1 MRISTATFQ
10 QASLNGILDQQVN
23 LSKTQQQLATG
34 KRMLTPSDDPIAS
47 ATLVDISQS
56 IATFGQYNRNAD
68 YADMRLRQEESVLNS
83 VSNALHRSRELAVQ
97 ANNDTYTG
105 EQRKYIAS
113 EVRQIL
119 NEVLT
124 LANTADGSNNYIFA
138 GSKSNTKPF
147 VQQDPGEGMLSTFA
161 YHGDQ
166 LQRKLQIGSQ
176 RTVADGD
183 SGLEVFSKVRV
194 EWAEQGP
201 ISELD
206 YSVQNAEF
214 VVDGHTVTLDKTYNS
229 HKEMAE
235 DIQTQL
241 DAFAG
246 NYIVSS
252 ERGFLSISNNQP
264 GAAPVVVTVSDAN
277 ALNAGFHNTSN
288 MISVFEAID
297 RLAVALETNE
307 MSGGRIADL
316 DSALTHIIEFKST
329 IGARM
334 NSVDRQRTV
343 NDDMVFQMTNIR
355 SELEDLDYADA
366 ISKMNLQM
374 VGMQAA
380 QQTFTKVQNLSLF
393 NYL

>member
-56 IATFGQYNRNAD
+56 IATFDQYNRNVD
-68 YADMRLRQEESVLNS
+68 YAEMRLRQEESVLNS

-147 VQQDPGEGMLSTFA
+147 TQQEPGEGMLSTFA

-206 YSVQNAEF
+206 YSVQNAKF
-214 VVDGHTVTLDKTYNS
+214 VVDGHTITLDKTYSS

-241 DAFAG
+241 DVLPG
-246 NYIVSS
+246 NYLVNS

-277 ALNAGFHNTSN
+277 AIDAGFHNTSN

-307 MSGGRIADL
+307 MNGGRIADL
-316 DSALTHIIEFKST
+316 DTALTHIIDFKST